1 MKTIHHKALAEQRQE
16 YARLMRHNLTTAEQ
30 VLWQALRNRKL
41 LNYKFRRQQQL
52 GYRIVDFVCYEKKL
66 VIELDGIHHMEDIKI
81 IEDQDRSNELQD
93 MGFRVL
99 RFSNEEVIYGFA
111 MVIDKIQD
119 ELDK

>member
-1 MKTIHHKALAEQRQE
+1 
-16 YARLMRHNLTTAEQ
+16 
-30 VLWQALRNRKL
+30 
-41 LNYKFRRQQQL
+41 
-52 GYRIVDFVCYEKKL
+52 
-66 VIELDGIHHMEDIKI
+66 MEDIKI

>member
-1 MKTIHHKALAEQRQE
+1 M
-16 YARLMRHNLTTAEQ
+16 
-30 VLWQALRNRKL
+30 RNRKL